1 MNLSV
6 LIKQYFSSVSDDIT
20 IDVFDEKNIYDVYQR
35 VVGVLTQYIDIE
47 TTVLQAMSY
56 CFYEILDNVLT
67 HSGKELGTVLTHY
80 DSTNHILSFL
90 VADDGIGVQASL
102 SENTEYAGISEPDA
116 LKICI
121 KDAITDGK
129 GMGFGLYS
137 TSLLARDAGLIFEVR
152 SGKYTMQVQDGVED
166 TKESDFWQG
175 TIVYLQLHTNKEINP
190 ADVVAN
196 LNAANAAM
204 ERKDLVSAEKYLAKA
219 GKSPEATY
227 ARANLAAMQK
237 NFDMAEKLFN
247 EAKDAGVKEADA
259 SIARIIELKK

>member
-6 LIKQYFSSVSDDIT
+6 LIKQYFSSISDDIT

-80 DSTNHILSFL
+80 DSTNHVLSFL

-137 TSLLARDAGLIFEVR
+137 TSLLARDAGLVFEVR
-152 SGKYTMQVQDGVED
+152 SGKYTMLVQDGVEE
-166 TKESDFWQG
+166 TKDSDFWQG

-196 LNAANAAM
+196 
-204 ERKDLVSAEKYLAKA
+204 
-219 GKSPEATY
+219 
-227 ARANLAAMQK
+227 RANVAAQY
-237 NFDMAEKLFN
+237 N
-247 EAKDAGVKEADA
+247 ETFLNDN
-259 SIARIIELKK
+259 ELTELW

>member
-6 LIKQYFSSVSDDIT
+6 LIKQYFSSISDDIT

-80 DSTNHILSFL
+80 DSTNHVLSFL

-129 GMGFGLYS
+129 GMGFGLYP
-137 TSLLARDAGLIFEVR
+137 TSLLARDAGLVFEVR
-152 SGKYTMQVQDGVED
+152 SGKYTMQVQDGVEE
-166 TKESDFWQG
+166 TKDSDFWQG

-196 LNAANAAM
+196 
-204 ERKDLVSAEKYLAKA
+204 
-219 GKSPEATY
+219 
-227 ARANLAAMQK
+227 RANVAAQY
-237 NFDMAEKLFN
+237 N
-247 EAKDAGVKEADA
+247 ETFLNDN
-259 SIARIIELKK
+259 ELTELW

>member
-80 DSTNHILSFL
+80 DSTNHVLSFL

-137 TSLLARDAGLIFEVR
+137 TSLLARDAGLVFEVR
-152 SGKYTMQVQDGVED
+152 SGKYTMQVQNGVEE

-196 LNAANAAM
+196 
-204 ERKDLVSAEKYLAKA
+204 
-219 GKSPEATY
+219 
-227 ARANLAAMQK
+227 RANVATK
-237 NFDMAEKLFN
+237 YN
-247 EAKDAGVKEADA
+247 ETFLNDN
-259 SIARIIELKK
+259 ELTELW